1 MRLVFT
7 TTGLRPCTVALNSK
21 EKKQYQQETA
31 NGKAREE
38 NRD

>member
-21 EKKQYQQETA
+21 EKQYQQETTD
-31 NGKAREE
+31 GKAREE